1 MATFAT
7 YTLGCKVSQYESVA
21 LSEELVRLGLTE
33 VDFSDIADAY
43 IINTCTVTAESDA
56 KSRKYIRRALRRN
69 PDAVVAV
76 MGCYSQRSPEQVAAI
91 PGVSIVAGT
100 ADKMKLAP
108 MIIEMLSSKSDKV
121 TSFITNAPII
131 TAKPLEGEK
140 FEPMTI
146 TRPERTRAY
155 VKIEDGC
162 DSLPQWGKGDRFAVD
177 EVSSGKLEETV
188 SLPAHTPI
196 VITKSL
202 EGEKFEPMTITRP
215 ERTRA
220 YVKIEDGCECRCTYC
235 AISDARGPVRSK
247 RPEDVIAEVEGLYKS
262 GTREIVLTGIETGS
276 YGADFPE
283 KYDLGDLIAE
293 LDSRGSCERIR
304 LGSLAPELI
313 GEKFIAKVGKS
324 KILAP
329 HFHLS
334 MQSGS
339 DSVLRG
345 MKRRYNTEMAL
356 RNMSIIRSAFPSATF
371 TTDLMV
377 GFPGESDADFV
388 DTVEFVKKAR
398 FLDCHVFAYSRREGT
413 PAATYENQVPEDVKK
428 KRSEILIAEKNK
440 VRDSV
445 LLDICK
451 RGEPLSCIF
460 ETVKGNVWTSHSDT
474 FVEVRAVSECD
485 LSGRLVMV
493 KPVRVDDG
501 VIYGEIL

>member
-1 MATFAT
+1 MRSFKFAT
-7 YTLGCKVSQYESVA
+7 YTLGCKVSQYESTA
-21 LSEELVRLGLTE
+21 LAEELVRLGLAE
-33 VDFSDIADAY
+33 VDFSDEADAY

-56 KSRKYIRRALRRN
+56 KSRKYIRRALRKN

-76 MGCYSQRSPEQVAAI
+76 MGCYSQRSPSEVAAI
-91 PGVSIVAGT
+91 DGVSIVAGT

-108 MIIEMLSSKSDKV
+108 MIVELLSKKASPTGRGGAEGDGEGRTQAGRYSPGGDRYMPAAFDMSLHPSLEARYAEELDMRSAREKS
-121 TSFITNAPII
+121 TPII
-131 TAKPLEGEK
+131 TTKSLDGET
-140 FEPMTI
+140 FEPM
-146 TRPERTRAY
+146 
-155 VKIEDGC
+155 
-162 DSLPQWGKGDRFAVD
+162 S
-177 EVSSGKLEETV
+177 
-188 SLPAHTPI
+188 
-196 VITKSL
+196 
-202 EGEKFEPMTITRP
+202 ITRP

-235 AISDARGPVRSK
+235 AIADARGPVRSK
-247 RPEDVIAEVEGLYKS
+247 PAFDVIREVESLYKN

-276 YGADFPE
+276 YGADFSE

-293 LDSRGSCERIR
+293 LDKRASCERIR

-313 GEKFIAKVGKS
+313 GEKFISKVRDT

-339 DSVLRG
+339 DPVLRR

-356 RNMSIIRSAFPSATF
+356 RHIGIIRDAFPSATF

-377 GFPGESDADFV
+377 GFPGETEEDFLATMDFV
-388 DTVEFVKKAR
+388 HKAR

-413 PAATYENQVPEDVKK
+413 PAAAYPDQVPEDVKK
-428 KRSEILIAEKNK
+428 QRSERLIVEKNK

-445 LLDICK
+445 LAEICE

-460 ETVKGNVWTSHSDT
+460 EAVKKNIWTSHSDT
-474 FVEVRAVSECD
+474 FVEVRAASECD

-493 KPVRVDDG
+493 KPVRVEDG
-501 VIYGEIL
+501 AIYGEIL